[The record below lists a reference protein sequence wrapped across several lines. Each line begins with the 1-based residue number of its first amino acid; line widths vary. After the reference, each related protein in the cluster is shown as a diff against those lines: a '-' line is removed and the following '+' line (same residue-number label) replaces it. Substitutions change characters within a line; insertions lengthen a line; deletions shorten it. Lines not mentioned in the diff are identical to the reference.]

1 MLQSYIDSI
10 VALAIDG
17 KINIRFNVFPPQSPY
32 FLVPK
37 VVYQLT
43 KNANAKYRDGMF
55 TKTETETLMRAIEEE
70 LYKDPVSCEHFRKLL
85 SMLSAKEDNVTKGT
99 LTLTWTITKGNWRGD
114 SNGQDGGGHH
124 KNGGLS

>member
-43 KNANAKYRDGMF
+43 KNKNAKYRDGMF
-55 TKTETETLMRAIEEE
+55 TKTETEKLMRAIEEE
-70 LYKDPVSCEHFRKLL
+70 LYKDPVNCEHFRKLL
-85 SMLSAKEDNVTKGT
+85 SVSLLTKITISLHFGGYLSFSDTSCSGS
-99 LTLTWTITKGNWRGD
+99 GD
-114 SNGQDGGGHH
+114 AW
-124 KNGGLS
+124 KARAF